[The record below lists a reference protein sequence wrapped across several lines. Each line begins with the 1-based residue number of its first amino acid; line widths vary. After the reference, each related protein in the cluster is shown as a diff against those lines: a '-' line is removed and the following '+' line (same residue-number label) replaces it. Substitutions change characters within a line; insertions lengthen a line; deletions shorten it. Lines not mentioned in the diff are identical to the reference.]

1 MATNQQFTATGRPP
15 MIGQCLTLQEWL
27 AYIEGYELPVSC
39 TRLVLHHT
47 YVPNQAQWNGINSM
61 RGMQRYYAGLGWS
74 AAPHIYVAPDGIWLF
89 TPLDTVGVH
98 AGKGNSGNTNGA
110 FWYSIGLEM
119 VGDFDKVRP
128 SGAVW
133 EQTKAVIGSISRKT
147 GIEPRKLVSFHR
159 DYTNEKSCPGWA
171 ITKEWVWGEVEAW
184 LKQTQEKKMYHV
196 IATVAPIYEAPSILA
211 PIAWSGKAVMGH
223 GNTFEGIDQNNG
235 FVWHT
240 GGIGFVEKSRISLEN
255 ATTFTEYDSIFG
267 FPSASFDTVCKFI
280 LNRGSAYVPFDVK
293 VIVGHMFDIATPV
306 NVDPIVVA
314 AQSIHETS
322 DQADDDPELEPFS
335 SYWALRPRRN
345 SAGIGVT
352 GAPGAG
358 VSFPSW
364 KDSIEAQVGRLLR
377 YFLKIG
383 EGTAEQIALM
393 ETALKWRDLDMRAW
407 GSCRHVKHLGA
418 IHNPANAGLPRERW
432 VAGWAWD
439 GKEYG
444 KRIADLVNAI
454 RNT

>member
-1 MATNQQFTATGRPP
+1 
-15 MIGQCLTLQEWL
+15 MIGKRLTTEEWL
-27 AYIEGYELPVSC
+27 AYIDSFPLPASC

-47 YVPNQAQWNGINSM
+47 YIPNQAQWQGITSM

-119 VGDFDKVRP
+119 VGDFDKARP

-147 GIEPRKLVSFHR
+147 GIAPHKLVSFHR

-171 ITKEWVWGEVEAW
+171 VTKDWVWDEIEAW
-184 LKQTQEKKMYHV
+184 LKTNFKAQTFYV
-196 IATVAPIYEAPSILA
+196 VAEQTAIYEAPNASA
-211 PIAWSGKAVMGH
+211 PIAWNGKALLGK
-223 GNTFEGIDQNNG
+223 GASFEAINQANG
-235 FVWHT
+235 FVWRT
-240 GGIGFVEKSRISLEN
+240 DGIGFVELRQLSLNPPAPSVPEPP
-255 ATTFTEYDSIFG
+255 AIPPAVFTENDSIFG
-267 FPSASFDTVCKFI
+267 PPSASFDQVCNFI
-280 LNRGSAYVPFDVK
+280 LKRGSAYVPFDVK
-293 VIVGHMFDIATPV
+293 VIVQHMFDIATPV
-306 NVDPIVVA
+306 GIDPVVAA

-322 DQADDDPELEPFS
+322 DQADEDPELEPFS

-345 SAGIGVT
+345 SSGIGVT
-352 GAPGAG
+352 GAPGLG

-364 KDSIEAQVGRLLR
+364 KDSVEAQVGRLLR
-377 YFLKIG
+377 YFLKDG
-383 EGTAEQIALM
+383 QGTEAQKALM
-393 ETALKWRDLDMRAW
+393 ATALKWRDLDRRAW
-407 GSCRHVKHLGA
+407 GSCSTIKHLGA
-418 IHNPANAGLPRERW
+418 IHNPANTGLPREKW
-432 VAGWAWD
+432 FSGWAWD

-444 KRIADLVNAI
+444 KRIAELVNAI
-454 RNT
+454 RSTK